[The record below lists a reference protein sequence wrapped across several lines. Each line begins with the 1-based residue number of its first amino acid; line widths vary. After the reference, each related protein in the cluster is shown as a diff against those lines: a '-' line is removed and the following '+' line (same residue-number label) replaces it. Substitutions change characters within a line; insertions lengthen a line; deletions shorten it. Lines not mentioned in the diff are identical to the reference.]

1 MDIDLLS
8 KMISELIVDHDTVG
22 LPGVGTFYTEVV
34 PSTFSDR
41 GYTINPPYRRLSFLP
56 NAVENDLLVNFY
68 SDVNGTPA
76 DMAREY
82 IVQFLRE
89 LAEALKEHKTITLPG
104 LGRLRATKENNFF
117 FVADEDLDIYPEAF
131 GLAPVSLKNIPGLDD
146 DKVDIRFEFK
156 PPVRKAERPGPA
168 EPEPSVPAEPRSATA
183 PEAVGL
189 PEAASGPETA
199 EPSAAAAEPVFGAGT
214 SADAKTAADAETAA
228 IQETA
233 SELAAGAEVSSGT
246 NATAEP
252 AGTAVIAEP
261 AVAVERAASAEP
273 AAAAEPEAEAPE
285 AAVAGEGA
293 AEPSVAVERAVSAE
307 AVVPPGA
314 ASGPSVPAEPLSAT
328 APEAVVLPGAASGPE
343 TAEPSAAAGPE
354 ASVPEPEAEAPK
366 AAVAGEGAAEPAEP
380 GALANC
386 AEETRV
392 VEEDDGQTEK
402 KLPSAE
408 RISAPAA
415 EEDDGRTV
423 KKFRWWIP
431 LLVLSALAAIF
442 LAVFLILAH
451 VAPDFIDSILYTPEE
466 LRIINY

>member
-156 PPVRKAERPGPA
+156 PPVRKAAEHEPAYAASVEPA
-168 EPEPSVPAEPRSATA
+168 EPEITVEPT
-183 PEAVGL
+183 
-189 PEAASGPETA
+189 
-199 EPSAAAAEPVFGAGT
+199 
-214 SADAKTAADAETAA
+214 
-228 IQETA
+228 
-233 SELAAGAEVSSGT
+233 
-246 NATAEP
+246 
-252 AGTAVIAEP
+252 EP
-261 AVAVERAASAEP
+261 AVAVEPTESAALSASAATAAVAEPAKVAAPAETAAPAVPAETAASAE
-273 AAAAEPEAEAPE
+273 
-285 AAVAGEGA
+285 
-293 AEPSVAVERAVSAE
+293 
-307 AVVPPGA
+307 
-314 ASGPSVPAEPLSAT
+314 LS
-328 APEAVVLPGAASGPE
+328 E
-343 TAEPSAAAGPE
+343 TAEPSESAKPAELIEPAEPAVAAAPE
-354 ASVPEPEAEAPK
+354 ALVPESDAATPEIAGAEVFPGTDAT
-366 AAVAGEGAAEPAEP
+366 AEPAEP
-380 GALANC
+380 EALADA
-386 AEETRV
+386 AEEARV
-392 VEEDDGQTEK
+392 
-402 KLPSAE
+402 
-408 RISAPAA
+408 A

-431 LLVLSALAAIF
+431 LLVLFALAAIF

>member
-8 KMISELIVDHDTVG
+8 KMISELIVDHDRVG

-156 PPVRKAERPGPA
+156 PPVRKAAEPEPESAAPVAPA
-168 EPEPSVPAEPRSATA
+168 EPEITVEPAEPVGSAAPAVSAELSTTASSEVFGAEPDAAA
-183 PEAVGL
+183 PET
-189 PEAASGPETA
+189 S
-199 EPSAAAAEPVFGAGT
+199 EPSAPAAEPVSGDGI
-214 SADAKTAADAETAA
+214 SAAAETAA
-228 IQETA
+228 MQEPA
-233 SELAAGAEVSSGT
+233 SESAEGAEVFPGT
-246 NATAEP
+246 DATAEP
-252 AGTAVIAEP
+252 A
-261 AVAVERAASAEP
+261 
-273 AAAAEPEAEAPE
+273 EPEARAD
-285 AAVAGEGA
+285 A
-293 AEPSVAVERAVSAE
+293 AEEARVA
-307 AVVPPGA
+307 
-314 ASGPSVPAEPLSAT
+314 
-328 APEAVVLPGAASGPE
+328 
-343 TAEPSAAAGPE
+343 
-354 ASVPEPEAEAPK
+354 
-366 AAVAGEGAAEPAEP
+366 
-380 GALANC
+380 
-386 AEETRV
+386 
-392 VEEDDGQTEK
+392 EEDDGQ
-402 KLPSAE
+402 
-408 RISAPAA
+408 
-415 EEDDGRTV
+415 TV

-431 LLVLSALAAIF
+431 LLVLFALAAIF
-442 LAVFLILAH
+442 MAVFLILAH

>member
-156 PPVRKAERPGPA
+156 PPVRKAAEPEPAYAASVEPA
-168 EPEPSVPAEPRSATA
+168 EPEITVEP
-183 PEAVGL
+183 
-189 PEAASGPETA
+189 
-199 EPSAAAAEPVFGAGT
+199 
-214 SADAKTAADAETAA
+214 
-228 IQETA
+228 
-233 SELAAGAEVSSGT
+233 
-246 NATAEP
+246 
-252 AGTAVIAEP
+252 AEP
-261 AVAVERAASAEP
+261 AVAVEPAESAALSTSAAAVEPAKVAAPAETAAPIVPAGPAASAELTETAEP
-273 AAAAEPEAEAPE
+273 AESAEPAEPVETAEPAEPAVAAAPEASVPEPEAEAPE
-285 AAVAGEGA
+285 AAVAGD
-293 AEPSVAVERAVSAE
+293 
-307 AVVPPGA
+307 
-314 ASGPSVPAEPLSAT
+314 AT
-328 APEAVVLPGAASGPE
+328 P
-343 TAEPSAAAGPE
+343 
-354 ASVPEPEAEAPK
+354 
-366 AAVAGEGAAEPAEP
+366 EPAEP
-380 GALANC
+380 ELRADA
-386 AEETRV
+386 AEEAR
-392 VEEDDGQTEK
+392 
-402 KLPSAE
+402 
-408 RISAPAA
+408 AA
-415 EEDDGRTV
+415 EEDTGQPV

-431 LLVLSALAAIF
+431 LLVLFALAAIF

>member
-8 KMISELIVDHDTVG
+8 KMISELIVDHDRVG

-68 SDVNGTPA
+68 SDVNGTPV

-156 PPVRKAERPGPA
+156 PPVRKAAEHEPAYAASVEPA
-168 EPEPSVPAEPRSATA
+168 EPEITVEP
-183 PEAVGL
+183 
-189 PEAASGPETA
+189 
-199 EPSAAAAEPVFGAGT
+199 
-214 SADAKTAADAETAA
+214 
-228 IQETA
+228 
-233 SELAAGAEVSSGT
+233 
-246 NATAEP
+246 
-252 AGTAVIAEP
+252 AEP
-261 AVAVERAASAEP
+261 AVAVEPTESAALSTSAAAVEPAKVAAPAETAAPIVPAGPAASAE
-273 AAAAEPEAEAPE
+273 
-285 AAVAGEGA
+285 
-293 AEPSVAVERAVSAE
+293 
-307 AVVPPGA
+307 
-314 ASGPSVPAEPLSAT
+314 LT
-328 APEAVVLPGAASGPE
+328 E
-343 TAEPSAAAGPE
+343 TAEPAESAEPAEPVETAEPAEPAVAAAPE
-354 ASVPEPEAEAPK
+354 ASVPEPDAATPEIAGAEVFPGTEAT
-366 AAVAGEGAAEPAEP
+366 AEPAEP
-380 GALANC
+380 ELRADA
-386 AEETRV
+386 AEEAR
-392 VEEDDGQTEK
+392 
-402 KLPSAE
+402 
-408 RISAPAA
+408 AA
-415 EEDDGRTV
+415 EEDTGQPV

-431 LLVLSALAAIF
+431 LLVLFALAAIF

>member
-8 KMISELIVDHDTVG
+8 KMISELIVDHDRVG

-156 PPVRKAERPGPA
+156 PPVRKAA
-168 EPEPSVPAEPRSATA
+168 EPEPAEPLSATA
-183 PEAVGL
+183 PE
-189 PEAASGPETA
+189 PEPESAAPVAPAEPEITVEPAAPVEPAEPAALSASAEPAKVAAPAETVAPIVPAETAASAELSETA
-199 EPSAAAAEPVFGAGT
+199 EPAESAKPAELIEPAEPAVAAAPEASVPDLNAAVPETSEPSAPAAEPVFGAGT
-214 SADAKTAADAETAA
+214 SAAAETAA
-228 IQETA
+228 MQEPA
-233 SELAAGAEVSSGT
+233 SESAGGAGVFPET
-246 NATAEP
+246 DATAEP
-252 AGTAVIAEP
+252 AEP
-261 AVAVERAASAEP
+261 ELKAD
-273 AAAAEPEAEAPE
+273 AAEEVR
-285 AAVAGEGA
+285 VA
-293 AEPSVAVERAVSAE
+293 
-307 AVVPPGA
+307 
-314 ASGPSVPAEPLSAT
+314 
-328 APEAVVLPGAASGPE
+328 
-343 TAEPSAAAGPE
+343 
-354 ASVPEPEAEAPK
+354 
-366 AAVAGEGAAEPAEP
+366 
-380 GALANC
+380 
-386 AEETRV
+386 
-392 VEEDDGQTEK
+392 EEDDGQ
-402 KLPSAE
+402 P
-408 RISAPAA
+408 
-415 EEDDGRTV
+415 V

-431 LLVLSALAAIF
+431 LLVLFALAAIF

>member
-8 KMISELIVDHDTVG
+8 KMISELIVDHDRVG

-156 PPVRKAERPGPA
+156 PPVRKAAEHEPAYAASVEPA
-168 EPEPSVPAEPRSATA
+168 EPEITVEP
-183 PEAVGL
+183 
-189 PEAASGPETA
+189 
-199 EPSAAAAEPVFGAGT
+199 
-214 SADAKTAADAETAA
+214 
-228 IQETA
+228 
-233 SELAAGAEVSSGT
+233 
-246 NATAEP
+246 
-252 AGTAVIAEP
+252 AEP
-261 AVAVERAASAEP
+261 AVAVEPTESAALSASAATAAVAEPAKVAAPAETAAPAVPAETAASAELSETAEPSESAKP
-273 AAAAEPEAEAPE
+273 AELIEPAEPAVTAEPEASMQEPEAEAPE
-285 AAVAGEGA
+285 AAVAGD
-293 AEPSVAVERAVSAE
+293 
-307 AVVPPGA
+307 
-314 ASGPSVPAEPLSAT
+314 AT
-328 APEAVVLPGAASGPE
+328 
-343 TAEPSAAAGPE
+343 
-354 ASVPEPEAEAPK
+354 
-366 AAVAGEGAAEPAEP
+366 AEPAEP

-408 RISAPAA
+408 RIPAPAA

-431 LLVLSALAAIF
+431 LLVLFALAAIF

>member
-8 KMISELIVDHDTVG
+8 KMISELIVDHDRVG

-156 PPVRKAERPGPA
+156 PPVRKAAEPEPAYAASVEPA
-168 EPEPSVPAEPRSATA
+168 EPEITVEP
-183 PEAVGL
+183 
-189 PEAASGPETA
+189 
-199 EPSAAAAEPVFGAGT
+199 
-214 SADAKTAADAETAA
+214 
-228 IQETA
+228 
-233 SELAAGAEVSSGT
+233 
-246 NATAEP
+246 
-252 AGTAVIAEP
+252 AEP
-261 AVAVERAASAEP
+261 AVAVEPTESAALSASAATAAVAEPAKVAAPAETAAPAVPAETAASAE
-273 AAAAEPEAEAPE
+273 
-285 AAVAGEGA
+285 
-293 AEPSVAVERAVSAE
+293 
-307 AVVPPGA
+307 
-314 ASGPSVPAEPLSAT
+314 LS
-328 APEAVVLPGAASGPE
+328 E
-343 TAEPSAAAGPE
+343 TAEPSESAKPAELIEPAEPAVTAEPE
-354 ASVPEPEAEAPK
+354 ASVQEPN
-366 AAVAGEGAAEPAEP
+366 AAVPETSGPSAPVAEPVSGAGTSAAAETTAMQEPASESAEGAEVSSGADATAEPAEP

-392 VEEDDGQTEK
+392 VEEDDGQTE
-402 KLPSAE
+402 
-408 RISAPAA
+408 
-415 EEDDGRTV
+415 

>member
-8 KMISELIVDHDTVG
+8 KMISELIVDHDRVG

-156 PPVRKAERPGPA
+156 PPVRKAAEHEPAYAASVEPA
-168 EPEPSVPAEPRSATA
+168 EPEITVEP
-183 PEAVGL
+183 
-189 PEAASGPETA
+189 
-199 EPSAAAAEPVFGAGT
+199 
-214 SADAKTAADAETAA
+214 
-228 IQETA
+228 
-233 SELAAGAEVSSGT
+233 
-246 NATAEP
+246 
-252 AGTAVIAEP
+252 AEP
-261 AVAVERAASAEP
+261 AVAVEPTESAALSASAATAAVAEPAKVAAPAETAAPAVPAETAASAELSETAEPSDSAKP
-273 AAAAEPEAEAPE
+273 AELIEPAEPAVTAEPEASMQEPEAEAPE
-285 AAVAGEGA
+285 AAVAGD
-293 AEPSVAVERAVSAE
+293 
-307 AVVPPGA
+307 
-314 ASGPSVPAEPLSAT
+314 AT
-328 APEAVVLPGAASGPE
+328 
-343 TAEPSAAAGPE
+343 
-354 ASVPEPEAEAPK
+354 
-366 AAVAGEGAAEPAEP
+366 AEPAEP

-408 RISAPAA
+408 RIPAPAA

-431 LLVLSALAAIF
+431 LLVLFALAAIF

>member
-8 KMISELIVDHDTVG
+8 KMISELIVDHDRVG

-156 PPVRKAERPGPA
+156 PPVRKAAEPEPAYAASVEPA
-168 EPEPSVPAEPRSATA
+168 EPEITVEPAEPVGPAAPAVSAELSTTASSEVFGAEPDAVA
-183 PEAVGL
+183 PET
-189 PEAASGPETA
+189 S
-199 EPSAAAAEPVFGAGT
+199 EPSAPAAEPVSGDGT
-214 SADAKTAADAETAA
+214 SAAAETAA
-228 IQETA
+228 TQESA
-233 SELAAGAEVSSGT
+233 SESAEGAEVFPGT
-246 NATAEP
+246 DATAEP
-252 AGTAVIAEP
+252 AEP
-261 AVAVERAASAEP
+261 AVT
-273 AAAAEPEAEAPE
+273 AEPEA
-285 AAVAGEGA
+285 
-293 AEPSVAVERAVSAE
+293 SM
-307 AVVPPGA
+307 
-314 ASGPSVPAEPLSAT
+314 
-328 APEAVVLPGAASGPE
+328 
-343 TAEPSAAAGPE
+343 
-354 ASVPEPEAEAPK
+354 PEPEAEAPK
-366 AAVAGEGAAEPAEP
+366 AAGAGEGAAEPAEP

-408 RISAPAA
+408 RIPAPAV

>member
-8 KMISELIVDHDTVG
+8 KMISELIVDHDRVG

-156 PPVRKAERPGPA
+156 PPVRKAAEPEPAYAASVEPA
-168 EPEPSVPAEPRSATA
+168 EPEITVEPAEPVGPAAPAVSAELSTTASSEVFGAEPDAAA
-183 PEAVGL
+183 PET
-189 PEAASGPETA
+189 S
-199 EPSAAAAEPVFGAGT
+199 EPSAPAAEPVSGDGA
-214 SADAKTAADAETAA
+214 SAAAETAA
-228 IQETA
+228 TQESA
-233 SELAAGAEVSSGT
+233 SESAEGAEVFPGT
-246 NATAEP
+246 DATAEP
-252 AGTAVIAEP
+252 AEPVEPTESAALSASAATAAVAEPAKVAAPAETAAPAVPAETAASAELSETAVPSDSAKPAELIEPAEP
-261 AVAVERAASAEP
+261 AVTAEP
-273 AAAAEPEAEAPE
+273 EASMQEPEAEAPE
-285 AAVAGEGA
+285 AAVAGE
-293 AEPSVAVERAVSAE
+293 
-307 AVVPPGA
+307 
-314 ASGPSVPAEPLSAT
+314 
-328 APEAVVLPGAASGPE
+328 
-343 TAEPSAAAGPE
+343 
-354 ASVPEPEAEAPK
+354 
-366 AAVAGEGAAEPAEP
+366 EPAEP
-380 GALANC
+380 EALADA

-408 RISAPAA
+408 RIPAPAV

-431 LLVLSALAAIF
+431 LLVLFALAAIF

>member
-8 KMISELIVDHDTVG
+8 KMISELIVDHDRVG

-156 PPVRKAERPGPA
+156 PPVRKAA
-168 EPEPSVPAEPRSATA
+168 EPEPAYAASVEPAAPAVSAELSTTASSEVFGAEPDAAA
-183 PEAVGL
+183 PET
-189 PEAASGPETA
+189 S
-199 EPSAAAAEPVFGAGT
+199 EPSAPVAEPVSGDGT
-214 SADAKTAADAETAA
+214 SAAAETAA
-228 IQETA
+228 TQESA
-233 SELAAGAEVSSGT
+233 SESAEGAEVFPGT
-246 NATAEP
+246 DATAEP
-252 AGTAVIAEP
+252 AEPVEPTEPAALSASAATAAVAEPAKIAVPAETAAPAVPAETAASAELTETAEPAESAKPAELIEPAEP
-261 AVAVERAASAEP
+261 AVA
-273 AAAAEPEAEAPE
+273 
-285 AAVAGEGA
+285 GE
-293 AEPSVAVERAVSAE
+293 
-307 AVVPPGA
+307 
-314 ASGPSVPAEPLSAT
+314 
-328 APEAVVLPGAASGPE
+328 
-343 TAEPSAAAGPE
+343 
-354 ASVPEPEAEAPK
+354 
-366 AAVAGEGAAEPAEP
+366 EPAEP

-392 VEEDDGQTEK
+392 VGEDDGQTEK

-408 RISAPAA
+408 RIPAPAV
-415 EEDDGRTV
+415 EEDDGQTV

-431 LLVLSALAAIF
+431 LLVLFALAAIF

>member
-156 PPVRKAERPGPA
+156 PPVRKAE
-168 EPEPSVPAEPRSATA
+168 EPEPSGASAPAAEPVSGLGASAAAETAAMQEPAESAEPAEP
-183 PEAVGL
+183 V
-189 PEAASGPETA
+189 ETA
-199 EPSAAAAEPVFGAGT
+199 EP
-214 SADAKTAADAETAA
+214 
-228 IQETA
+228 
-233 SELAAGAEVSSGT
+233 
-246 NATAEP
+246 
-252 AGTAVIAEP
+252 AEP
-261 AVAVERAASAEP
+261 AVAAAPEASVP
-273 AAAAEPEAEAPE
+273 EPEAEAPE
-285 AAVAGEGA
+285 AAVAGD
-293 AEPSVAVERAVSAE
+293 
-307 AVVPPGA
+307 
-314 ASGPSVPAEPLSAT
+314 AT
-328 APEAVVLPGAASGPE
+328 P
-343 TAEPSAAAGPE
+343 
-354 ASVPEPEAEAPK
+354 
-366 AAVAGEGAAEPAEP
+366 EPAEP
-380 GALANC
+380 EALADA
-386 AEETRV
+386 AEEARV
-392 VEEDDGQTEK
+392 
-402 KLPSAE
+402 
-408 RISAPAA
+408 A

>member
-156 PPVRKAERPGPA
+156 PPVRKAEKPGPA
-168 EPEPSVPAEPRSATA
+168 EPGPS
-183 PEAVGL
+183 
-189 PEAASGPETA
+189 
-199 EPSAAAAEPVFGAGT
+199 
-214 SADAKTAADAETAA
+214 
-228 IQETA
+228 
-233 SELAAGAEVSSGT
+233 
-246 NATAEP
+246 
-252 AGTAVIAEP
+252 
-261 AVAVERAASAEP
+261 
-273 AAAAEPEAEAPE
+273 
-285 AAVAGEGA
+285 
-293 AEPSVAVERAVSAE
+293 VSAE
-307 AVVPPGA
+307 KPEPAE
-314 ASGPSVPAEPLSAT
+314 SEPSLPAEPLSAT

-343 TAEPSAAAGPE
+343 TAEPSAAVPD
-354 ASVPEPEAEAPK
+354 ASVPEPEAEAPE
-366 AAVAGEGAAEPAEP
+366 AAVAGGGAAEPAEP

-408 RISAPAA
+408 RIPAPAA

>member
-156 PPVRKAERPGPA
+156 PPVRKAA
-168 EPEPSVPAEPRSATA
+168 EPEPESAA
-183 PEAVGL
+183 PET
-189 PEAASGPETA
+189 S
-199 EPSAAAAEPVFGAGT
+199 EPSAPAAEPVSGDGT
-214 SADAKTAADAETAA
+214 SAAAETAA
-228 IQETA
+228 TQEPA
-233 SELAAGAEVSSGT
+233 SESAEGAEVFPGT
-246 NATAEP
+246 DAT
-252 AGTAVIAEP
+252 AEP
-261 AVAVERAASAEP
+261 AVAVEPTESAALSASAATAAVAEPAKVAAPAETAAPAVPAETAASAELSETAEPSESAKP
-273 AAAAEPEAEAPE
+273 AELIEPAEPAVTAEPEASMQEPEAEAPE
-285 AAVAGEGA
+285 AAVAGGGA
-293 AEPSVAVERAVSAE
+293 AE
-307 AVVPPGA
+307 
-314 ASGPSVPAEPLSAT
+314 L
-328 APEAVVLPGAASGPE
+328 
-343 TAEPSAAAGPE
+343 
-354 ASVPEPEAEAPK
+354 
-366 AAVAGEGAAEPAEP
+366 AEP

-408 RISAPAA
+408 RIPAPAA

>member
-156 PPVRKAERPGPA
+156 PPVRKAEKPGPA
-168 EPEPSVPAEPRSATA
+168 ESEPSLPAEPLSATA

-189 PEAASGPETA
+189 SGAASGPEAA

-214 SADAKTAADAETAA
+214 SADAKTAADTETVA
-228 IQETA
+228 IQGTVAMQETA
-233 SELAAGAEVSSGT
+233 SESAAGARVSSGT
-246 NATAEP
+246 DATAEP
-252 AGTAVIAEP
+252 AGTAVTAEP
-261 AVAVERAASAEP
+261 AVPVERAASAE
-273 AAAAEPEAEAPE
+273 
-285 AAVAGEGA
+285 
-293 AEPSVAVERAVSAE
+293 
-307 AVVPPGA
+307 
-314 ASGPSVPAEPLSAT
+314 
-328 APEAVVLPGAASGPE
+328 AVVLPEAASGPE
-343 TAEPSAAAGPE
+343 TAEPAAAVPD

-366 AAVAGEGAAEPAEP
+366 AAVAGEGTAEPAEP
-380 GALANC
+380 GAQADG

-408 RISAPAA
+408 RIPAPAV

>member
-8 KMISELIVDHDTVG
+8 KMISELIVDHDRVG

-68 SDVNGTPA
+68 SDVNGTPV

-156 PPVRKAERPGPA
+156 PPVRKAAEPEPAYAASVEPA
-168 EPEPSVPAEPRSATA
+168 EPEITVEP
-183 PEAVGL
+183 
-189 PEAASGPETA
+189 
-199 EPSAAAAEPVFGAGT
+199 
-214 SADAKTAADAETAA
+214 
-228 IQETA
+228 
-233 SELAAGAEVSSGT
+233 
-246 NATAEP
+246 
-252 AGTAVIAEP
+252 AEP
-261 AVAVERAASAEP
+261 AVAVEPAESAALSTSAAAVEPAKVAAPAETAAPIVPAGPAASAELTETAEP
-273 AAAAEPEAEAPE
+273 AESAEPAEPVETAEPAEPAVAAAPEASVPEPEAEAPE
-285 AAVAGEGA
+285 AAVAGD
-293 AEPSVAVERAVSAE
+293 
-307 AVVPPGA
+307 
-314 ASGPSVPAEPLSAT
+314 AT
-328 APEAVVLPGAASGPE
+328 
-343 TAEPSAAAGPE
+343 
-354 ASVPEPEAEAPK
+354 
-366 AAVAGEGAAEPAEP
+366 AEPAEP
-380 GALANC
+380 EALADA
-386 AEETRV
+386 AEEARV
-392 VEEDDGQTEK
+392 
-402 KLPSAE
+402 
-408 RISAPAA
+408 A

>member
-8 KMISELIVDHDTVG
+8 KMISELIVDHDRVG

-68 SDVNGTPA
+68 SDVNGTPV

-156 PPVRKAERPGPA
+156 PPVRKAAEHEPAYAASVEPA
-168 EPEPSVPAEPRSATA
+168 EPEITVEP
-183 PEAVGL
+183 
-189 PEAASGPETA
+189 
-199 EPSAAAAEPVFGAGT
+199 
-214 SADAKTAADAETAA
+214 
-228 IQETA
+228 
-233 SELAAGAEVSSGT
+233 
-246 NATAEP
+246 
-252 AGTAVIAEP
+252 AEP
-261 AVAVERAASAEP
+261 AVAVEPTESAALSASAATAAVAEPAKVAAPAETAAPAVPAETAASAELSETAEPSESAKP
-273 AAAAEPEAEAPE
+273 AELIEPAEPAVTAEPEASMQEPEAEAPE
-285 AAVAGEGA
+285 AAVAEVFPGT
-293 AEPSVAVERAVSAE
+293 E
-307 AVVPPGA
+307 A
-314 ASGPSVPAEPLSAT
+314 T
-328 APEAVVLPGAASGPE
+328 
-343 TAEPSAAAGPE
+343 
-354 ASVPEPEAEAPK
+354 
-366 AAVAGEGAAEPAEP
+366 AEPAEP
-380 GALANC
+380 ELRADA
-386 AEETRV
+386 AEEAR
-392 VEEDDGQTEK
+392 
-402 KLPSAE
+402 
-408 RISAPAA
+408 AA
-415 EEDDGRTV
+415 EEDTGQPV

-431 LLVLSALAAIF
+431 LLVLFALAAIF

>member
-8 KMISELIVDHDTVG
+8 KMISELIVDHDRVG

-156 PPVRKAERPGPA
+156 PPVRKAAEPEPAYAASVEPA
-168 EPEPSVPAEPRSATA
+168 EPEITVEP
-183 PEAVGL
+183 
-189 PEAASGPETA
+189 
-199 EPSAAAAEPVFGAGT
+199 
-214 SADAKTAADAETAA
+214 
-228 IQETA
+228 
-233 SELAAGAEVSSGT
+233 
-246 NATAEP
+246 
-252 AGTAVIAEP
+252 AEP
-261 AVAVERAASAEP
+261 AVAVEPTEPAALSASAATAAVAEPAKVAAPAETAAPAVPAETAASAE
-273 AAAAEPEAEAPE
+273 
-285 AAVAGEGA
+285 
-293 AEPSVAVERAVSAE
+293 R
-307 AVVPPGA
+307 
-314 ASGPSVPAEPLSAT
+314 T
-328 APEAVVLPGAASGPE
+328 E
-343 TAEPSAAAGPE
+343 TAEPAESAKPAARIEPAEPAGAAAPE
-354 ASVPEPEAEAPK
+354 ASVQEPDAAAPETSEPSAPAAEPVSGDGTS
-366 AAVAGEGAAEPAEP
+366 AAAETAATQESASESAEGAEVSSGADATAEPAEP
-380 GALANC
+380 ELRADA
-386 AEETRV
+386 AEEARV
-392 VEEDDGQTEK
+392 V
-402 KLPSAE
+402 
-408 RISAPAA
+408 

-431 LLVLSALAAIF
+431 LLVLFALAAIF

>member
-8 KMISELIVDHDTVG
+8 KMISELIVDHDRVG

-156 PPVRKAERPGPA
+156 PPVRKAAEHEPAYAASVEPA
-168 EPEPSVPAEPRSATA
+168 EPEITVEP
-183 PEAVGL
+183 
-189 PEAASGPETA
+189 
-199 EPSAAAAEPVFGAGT
+199 
-214 SADAKTAADAETAA
+214 
-228 IQETA
+228 
-233 SELAAGAEVSSGT
+233 
-246 NATAEP
+246 
-252 AGTAVIAEP
+252 AEP
-261 AVAVERAASAEP
+261 AVAVEPTESAALSASAATAAVAEPAKIAVPAETAAPAVPPETAASAELSETAEPSESAKP
-273 AAAAEPEAEAPE
+273 AELIEPAEPAVTAEPEASMQEPEAEAPE
-285 AAVAGEGA
+285 AAVAGD
-293 AEPSVAVERAVSAE
+293 
-307 AVVPPGA
+307 
-314 ASGPSVPAEPLSAT
+314 AT
-328 APEAVVLPGAASGPE
+328 
-343 TAEPSAAAGPE
+343 
-354 ASVPEPEAEAPK
+354 
-366 AAVAGEGAAEPAEP
+366 AEPAEP
-380 GALANC
+380 EALANC

-408 RISAPAA
+408 RIPAPAA
-415 EEDDGRTV
+415 EEDDGRTE